1 MNYIPNINFNLLSS
15 LEYILILII
24 ISLVVYI
31 IYSFGSKSSKR
42 GIQTVNFLDSLPFEN
57 DLNILSENIVK
68 SVLKK
73 FDFST
78 GSFFLINSSEKT
90 LKNYLKEPV
99 PDTYVQDIKNRIIQS
114 LTESGIDSQSFL
126 LDISTINDHETD
138 NSQKKV
144 LTDSIQVPIIV
155 NEILVGFFC
164 FTTSSYFKF
173 SDPEILELFDGI
185 LKRLDSIS
193 KFFEEVQ
200 EGKDK
205 FEDLINSINSPVCM
219 LGKSFDLIYI
229 NPSFEKVFK
238 LSSNENFNILDFAK
252 KLPKNIQIEKTLQ
265 DIFIDGKVKSFENVS
280 IQSFIFDITFFPVVK
295 VNKIVAISILFQEV
309 SKDFES
315 EKMKQEFLA
324 MMVHDLRSPLT
335 VIKSGCDLIIS
346 RYKQLEE
353 KKIKEILKNNINNVD
368 SMLLLV
374 SDLLDSYKIDLNKVQ
389 IFKEVSDINEL
400 ISNIIKDHSP
410 QYEAKG
416 LELEADLDTKVKE
429 LAIDKMKF
437 TQVMQNLLSNSMKY
451 TEKGK
456 VIVKT
461 KQGKNEVIVEVIDT
475 GIGIPD
481 ETKSKLFSRFTQLE
495 GSIKSKFKGTGLG
508 LSVVKGI
515 VEAHH
520 GKILVLDN
528 KPHGSIFQIHLP
540 VE

>member
-353 KKIKEILKNNINNVD
+353 KKIKEILKNNIDNVD

>member
-1 MNYIPNINFNLLSS
+1 
-15 LEYILILII
+15 
-24 ISLVVYI
+24 
-31 IYSFGSKSSKR
+31 
-42 GIQTVNFLDSLPFEN
+42 
-57 DLNILSENIVK
+57 
-68 SVLKK
+68 
-73 FDFST
+73 
-78 GSFFLINSSEKT
+78 
-90 LKNYLKEPV
+90 
-99 PDTYVQDIKNRIIQS
+99 
-114 LTESGIDSQSFL
+114 
-126 LDISTINDHETD
+126 
-138 NSQKKV
+138 
-144 LTDSIQVPIIV
+144 
-155 NEILVGFFC
+155 
-164 FTTSSYFKF
+164 
-173 SDPEILELFDGI
+173 
-185 LKRLDSIS
+185 
-193 KFFEEVQ
+193 
-200 EGKDK
+200 
-205 FEDLINSINSPVCM
+205 
-219 LGKSFDLIYI
+219 
-229 NPSFEKVFK
+229 
-238 LSSNENFNILDFAK
+238 
-252 KLPKNIQIEKTLQ
+252 
-265 DIFIDGKVKSFENVS
+265 
-280 IQSFIFDITFFPVVK
+280 
-295 VNKIVAISILFQEV
+295 
-309 SKDFES
+309 
-315 EKMKQEFLA
+315 
-324 MMVHDLRSPLT
+324 
-335 VIKSGCDLIIS
+335 
-346 RYKQLEE
+346 
-353 KKIKEILKNNINNVD
+353 
-368 SMLLLV
+368 MLLLV